1 MNIVTA
7 VTFEKS
13 LAALINDGIILVE
26 YTQKMPAGYIYT
38 TMQQRMSTH
47 YANSQPHHNPQHI
60 QPMMQPGGYSNNY
73 NQQHA
78 QPAQSQMHT
87 PPGSFFNQHQD
98 IPVDFK
104 ALLSRMLENVDTLY
118 RVIAENMDGLVYPEY
133 ESELSKLSKRIFDI
147 EEQLKGDSAPAEE
160 YNNAPETH
168 INTWEYACHK
178 FINAMGLFMPVE
190 IDKLM
195 AGLLLVLVPTPELN
209 SFLSYLAEKC
219 TIGLGGVTSVTISHG
234 VYSDV
239 LNMPGVY
246 KYDDTNQHVAI
257 SDVVDGNVYVMTFN
271 PQTHT
276 IYDAYTVHPEV
287 DNHHVVSRAT
297 NADVISKIFFP
308 VSENDVDSPASYD
321 NAMDTL
327 TAWHEDKSVKVPGP
341 YQNILNLDNM
351 QDRIV
356 TMRRGIKTL
365 TEPKKAL
372 RVVLEKIG
380 NVDWTVPGA
389 EIDVADDEM
398 ELLFHSNAVYSMPN
412 HIRVVVIL
420 GEDRVVIASYDRRDY
435 VIRDIYSTYLNV
447 KTGFNGLSRSSQ
459 PDRDL
464 LFLLTLGEKS

>member
-1 MNIVTA
+1 
-7 VTFEKS
+7 
-13 LAALINDGIILVE
+13 
-26 YTQKMPAGYIYT
+26 
-38 TMQQRMSTH
+38 
-47 YANSQPHHNPQHI
+47 
-60 QPMMQPGGYSNNY
+60 
-73 NQQHA
+73 
-78 QPAQSQMHT
+78 
-87 PPGSFFNQHQD
+87 
-98 IPVDFK
+98 
-104 ALLSRMLENVDTLY
+104 
-118 RVIAENMDGLVYPEY
+118 
-133 ESELSKLSKRIFDI
+133 
-147 EEQLKGDSAPAEE
+147 
-160 YNNAPETH
+160 
-168 INTWEYACHK
+168 
-178 FINAMGLFMPVE
+178 
-190 IDKLM
+190 
-195 AGLLLVLVPTPELN
+195 
-209 SFLSYLAEKC
+209 
-219 TIGLGGVTSVTISHG
+219 
-234 VYSDV
+234 
-239 LNMPGVY
+239 
-246 KYDDTNQHVAI
+246 
-257 SDVVDGNVYVMTFN
+257 MTFN